1 MNHLSTRT
9 PPHIAVFTQ
18 PSGFYG
24 WKAHAENSANGMSVD
39 VWAPTEIDARQRA
52 ETLVTLEA
60 A

>member
-1 MNHLSTRT
+1 MQHLVTRT
-9 PPHIAVFTQ
+9 PPHIVVIAQ

-24 WKAHAENSANGMSVD
+24 WKAHAENIKNGHVAD
-39 VWAPTEIDARQRA
+39 AWAPTEIDARQRA